1 MRIVERRGGCVT
13 NIILLKY
20 NINTIRFYRLIALG
34 QELLTPQRDKS
45 FVPLR
50 PFTAW
55 RVHRAQRHLELNCI
69 INPLAEW
76 CTKEISRSFSLNSQQ
91 NQ

>member
-13 NIILLKY
+13 IIILLKY
-20 NINTIRFYRLIALG
+20 NINTIRLIALG

-55 RVHRAQRHLELNCI
+55 RVHRAQRHLEFNRI
-69 INPLAEW
+69 RNHLAEAEPPRQ
-76 CTKEISRSFSLNSQQ
+76 T
-91 NQ
+91 